1 MLMFPHPWML
11 LRRLNRPGS
20 ARQARVA
27 LAVLRRSSSRPCQ
40 DDPHSLCERG
50 QACHESDTMALIL
63 CADEV
68 WRGRRS
74 EFCLCSTEQI
84 SHALDTQRTRRC
96 LAGGGEKEGQ
106 GGPVPGTSQ
115 SLYNRS
121 PLGYLPL
128 TPSTPQSGPHKD
140 LQLGRFS
147 TGGPLWRTEGGPTHV
162 PELSQP
168 SSPPPKVE
176 TPQEQQQMVV
186 KGESGRALLLP
197 RLPILVFLLSQQTP
211 YHKPALG
218 GLGSGSLS
226 VGASCVVALLSGA
239 AWALRVAVEPYQMVK
254 RRRCREAPP
263 IYEQTKAPAS
273 SPAPKLKDSK
283 EGGGGGWC

>member
-84 SHALDTQRTRRC
+84 SHALDTQRTRR
-96 LAGGGEKEGQ
+96 
-106 GGPVPGTSQ
+106 
-115 SLYNRS
+115 
-121 PLGYLPL
+121 
-128 TPSTPQSGPHKD
+128 
-140 LQLGRFS
+140 
-147 TGGPLWRTEGGPTHV
+147 
-162 PELSQP
+162 
-168 SSPPPKVE
+168 
-176 TPQEQQQMVV
+176 
-186 KGESGRALLLP
+186 
-197 RLPILVFLLSQQTP
+197 
-211 YHKPALG
+211 

-283 EGGGGGWC
+283 EGGEVGVRTQK